1 MNNKDLIMVGMIIG
15 IMFFFFGA
23 MISNVFPS
31 DAENLTS
38 YKVAAFMKLFGIGI
52 LTACMVVGGIVIES
66 IDKNFRMLLF
76 ILGLILL
83 IIYTVGSPILNWD
96 VSGIESES
104 DDGYSDDIYEDRP
117 TSLGTPG
124 FEVIY
129 VLIAIGILLLIGKR
143 KQKG

>member
-1 MNNKDLIMVGMIIG
+1 MKNKDLIMIGMIIG

-31 DAENLTS
+31 DAENLIS
-38 YKVAAFMKLFGIGI
+38 YKVAAFMKLMGIGI
-52 LTACMVVGGIVIES
+52 LTTCMVVGGIIIES

-83 IIYTVGSPILNWD
+83 IIYTVGSPILTWD
-96 VSGIESES
+96 VSESES
-104 DDGYSDDIYEDRP
+104 NDNGYSDEIYKNRP
-117 TSLGTPG
+117 TSFGTPG

-129 VLIAIGILLLIGKR
+129 VLIAIGILLLIGRR